1 MGAFFD
7 GQLGCLRQSGP
18 RGDGVAVRN
27 GCLEEATRS
36 LSVLSSLSSDRRHQ
50 DDDRGRLGS
59 TRHSRSGRGLGHS
72 CQFRGSSL
80 GRWGWRRKE
89 LRYQDATN
97 WRGQN
102 LPMVCPKAGTNS
114 PSGRSRQIRTP
125 DPRFVVWSRRQFPLD
140 VPIFDQG
147 NSCDCPQSFTHVYD
161 AGSRCE
167 ASMSSG
173 CRPAPLHPRG
183 GYRSVPASTRALS

>member
-7 GQLGCLRQSGP
+7 GQIGCFRQRGP

-102 LPMVCPKAGTNS
+102 LPHGLPEAGTNS
-114 PSGRSRQIRTP
+114 PSGQSRHGQVIEMAGASEEIRTP
-125 DPRFVVWSRRQFPLD
+125 DLRFAVWSRRQFRWM
-140 VPIFDQG
+140 
-147 NSCDCPQSFTHVYD
+147 
-161 AGSRCE
+161 SRFLIKGT
-167 ASMSSG
+167 A
-173 CRPAPLHPRG
+173 AIV
-183 GYRSVPASTRALS
+183 RSRSPTFIGQELGITPVG